1 MMKHLNKTEFDIE
14 AMKINVVSALRDI
27 PQWRDAVTK
36 LLEDWQTMYPL
47 YRAFQLIDYT
57 VKR

>member
-1 MMKHLNKTEFDIE
+1 MKHLNKTEFDIE